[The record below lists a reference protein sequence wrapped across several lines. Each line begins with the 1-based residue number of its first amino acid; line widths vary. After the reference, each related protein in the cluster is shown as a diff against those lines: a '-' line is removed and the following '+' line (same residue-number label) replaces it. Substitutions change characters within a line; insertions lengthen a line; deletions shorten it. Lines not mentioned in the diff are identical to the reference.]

1 VNDFD
6 YSSML
11 IEDDSN
17 MENNLST
24 RGNALADQKPAFLDV
39 LQDIWD
45 PVENPNGIVNIG
57 LAENVKPNDC
67 RMIENYRY

>member
-1 VNDFD
+1 
-6 YSSML
+6 
-11 IEDDSN
+11 

-24 RGNALADQKPAFLDV
+24 RGNTLADQKPVFLDV

-67 RMIENYRY
+67 RMLEHYRY